1 MVLPSSRSIS
11 YTYRTSGGLHDEE
24 ASRVSTVVD
33 DTGTSGGG
41 GSVTIAQY
49 DYLGTSALV
58 RTRLNAIAC
67 FSRVYDG
74 SNAIVDLDRFNRI
87 TTHRWT
93 KDLATDQDLYQTV
106 LSYDRAS
113 NITSIED
120 NVHTGFDA
128 KYSLDG
134 LQRLTQTEEGTLSSG
149 SITSKTR
156 DQQWTL
162 SHTGNW
168 DRAKLDLNG
177 DGDFSDTSE
186 HDDTRSHNAV
196 NELTARDTDS
206 NSSINFALTY
216 DAAGNLSDDGEHYEY
231 EYDAFYRLRKVKNT
245 STQALVAEYRYN
257 ALNHRIGVHE
267 DSDTDGDV
275 DSNDKWYYDA
285 FDERWRMLARF
296 RESDTAP
303 KEDFVPHQAGDSG
316 HGTSSYIDLV
326 ICRNRDADTAWT
338 AASDGTL
345 EERSYLLQNWRADVS
360 AVVSGSGLLKEW
372 VKYSSYGIP
381 IGLPGGD
388 TDSDGDCDASDI
400 TQVQTWITASAYDV
414 RGDVDLDGDV
424 DASDKSELQTNYQGI
439 TLGRGVLSSNAV
451 ASRKGYAGYEGLTNL
466 AGSLWLARN
475 RVLMAELGRW
485 GRRDPLGYVNGATLF
500 AYTGSSPASRLDPLG
515 LDFTGAIGGGN
526 VHNSTTQEIYVY
538 GESDAWL
545 FPDHLQGWLAP
556 GQWSG
561 DNGWGDADNVEV
573 KCPIPCAVAWVTI
586 PGGTNCTVKCDPCC
600 TVICERH
607 LIPFVPRTALVL
619 YQ

>member
-1 MVLPSSRSIS
+1 
-11 YTYRTSGGLHDEE
+11 
-24 ASRVSTVVD
+24 
-33 DTGTSGGG
+33 
-41 GSVTIAQY
+41 
-49 DYLGTSALV
+49 
-58 RTRLNAIAC
+58 
-67 FSRVYDG
+67 
-74 SNAIVDLDRFNRI
+74 
-87 TTHRWT
+87 
-93 KDLATDQDLYQTV
+93 
-106 LSYDRAS
+106 
-113 NITSIED
+113 
-120 NVHTGFDA
+120 
-128 KYSLDG
+128 
-134 LQRLTQTEEGTLSSG
+134 
-149 SITSKTR
+149 
-156 DQQWTL
+156 
-162 SHTGNW
+162 
-168 DRAKLDLNG
+168 
-177 DGDFSDTSE
+177 
-186 HDDTRSHNAV
+186 
-196 NELTARDTDS
+196 
-206 NSSINFALTY
+206 
-216 DAAGNLSDDGEHYEY
+216 
-231 EYDAFYRLRKVKNT
+231 
-245 STQALVAEYRYN
+245 VAEYRYN

>member
-1 MVLPSSRSIS
+1 VSYAWVKATNGRNTLRKTNMVLPGSRSIS

-24 ASRVSTVVD
+24 ASRVSTFVD
-33 DTGTSGGG
+33 DTGSG
-41 GSVTIAQY
+41 VTIAQY
-49 DYLGTSALV
+49 DYLGTSTLV

-74 SNAIVDLDRFNRI
+74 TNAIVDLDRFNRI
-87 TTHRWT
+87 TTNRWT
-93 KDLATDQDLYQTV
+93 KDLSTDRDLYQTV
-106 LSYDRAS
+106 ITYDCNS

-120 NVHTGFDA
+120 NVHTGLDV
-128 KYSLDG
+128 KYTMDG
-134 LQRLTQTEEGTLSSG
+134 VNRLIQAEEGTLSSG

-156 DQQWTL
+156 DQQWSL

-168 DRAKLDLNG
+168 AREKLDLNG

-186 HDDTRSHNAV
+186 HDDTRTHNAV

-206 NSSINFALTY
+206 NATNNFTLTY

-267 DSDTDGDV
+267 DSDTDGAV

-285 FDERWRMLARF
+285 FDERWRLLARF

-303 KEDFVPHQAGDSG
+303 KEDFVPHQAGASG
-316 HGTSSYIDLV
+316 QGGSSYIDLV

-345 EERSYLLQNWRADVS
+345 EERNYLLQNWRADVS
-360 AVVSGSGLLKEW
+360 AVVSGNGLLKEW

-388 TDSDGDCDASDI
+388 TDSDGDCDATDI

-439 TLGRGVLSSNAV
+439 TLGRGVLSSNGV

-466 AGSLWLARN
+466 AGSQWLARN

-485 GRRDPLGYVNGATLF
+485 GRRDPLRCSTQMYTQMIANFTEGAWP
-500 AYTGSSPASRLDPLG
+500 TGTSLLTSELDHSIGRHVMRRSNAPLRPI
-515 LDFTGAIGGGN
+515 TNEHSEETEGGGPTGTGDCACI
-526 VHNSTTQEIYVY
+526 STYYI
-538 GESDAWL
+538 
-545 FPDHLQGWLAP
+545 
-556 GQWSG
+556 
-561 DNGWGDADNVEV
+561 
-573 KCPIPCAVAWVTI
+573 
-586 PGGTNCTVKCDPCC
+586 
-600 TVICERH
+600 
-607 LIPFVPRTALVL
+607 
-619 YQ
+619 

>member
-1 MVLPSSRSIS
+1 
-11 YTYRTSGGLHDEE
+11 
-24 ASRVSTVVD
+24 
-33 DTGTSGGG
+33 
-41 GSVTIAQY
+41 
-49 DYLGTSALV
+49 
-58 RTRLNAIAC
+58 
-67 FSRVYDG
+67 VYDG
-74 SNAIVDLDRFNRI
+74 TNAIVDLDRFNRI
-87 TTHRWT
+87 TTNRWT
-93 KDLATDQDLYQTV
+93 KDLSTDRDLYQTV
-106 LSYDRAS
+106 ITYDRNS

-120 NVHTGFDA
+120 NVHTGLDV
-128 KYSLDG
+128 KYTMDSVN
-134 LQRLTQTEEGTLSSG
+134 RLIQAEEGTLSSG

-168 DRAKLDLNG
+168 AREKLDLNG

-186 HDDTRSHNAV
+186 HDDTRTHNAV

-206 NSSINFALTY
+206 NASNNFTLSY

-285 FDERWRMLARF
+285 FDERWRLLARF

-303 KEDFVPHQAGDSG
+303 KEDFVPHQAGASG
-316 HGTSSYIDLV
+316 QGGSSYIDLV

-345 EERSYLLQNWRADVS
+345 EERNYLLQNWRADVS

-388 TDSDGDCDASDI
+388 TDSDGDCDATDI

-439 TLGRGVLSSNAV
+439 TLGRGVLSSNGI

-466 AGSLWLARN
+466 AGSQWLARN

-485 GRRDPLGYVNGATLF
+485 GRRDPLGYVDGLSLLRYARGNPIRRNDRYGTISESAGIACRSLLQESHG
-500 AYTGSSPASRLDPLG
+500 GSSKCWTIVITSDVIKYDGDCLANPQCRASGVIHLDIEPKK
-515 LDFTGAIGGGN
+515 
-526 VHNSTTQEIYVY
+526 
-538 GESDAWL
+538 DAG
-545 FPDHLQGWLAP
+545 P
-556 GQWSG
+556 
-561 DNGWGDADNVEV
+561 E
-573 KCPIPCAVAWVTI
+573 CAEEFE
-586 PGGTNCTVKCDPCC
+586 CDPAGCYRWHGDYGC
-600 TVICERH
+600 DGLVNWGSSGLRGSQWIRPIELAAPCGEIVSVGWMATSADGGETVSAYYTLKCLQCPRA
-607 LIPFVPRTALVL
+607 LSSKFVLEDQSQDGSFAEANR
-619 YQ
+619 